1 MAKRYD
7 PILCMMV
14 DEPAKAQDELSLA
27 QKKQVVTELKGYLKK
42 SYNFSDESEYARAYE
57 DLRHM
62 FTTGSRKSISGLFE
76 NTVKKT
82 GAHDA
87 KAKDKL
93 VKVPDNK
100 LKEFEANLRSAGFKV
115 VSKSDRGMTTHYQ
128 VEVNSSKKFS
138 DKAELREWAEKI
150 DAVCD
155 KMDSVAPTTWNIGL
169 TTDGKITAGLDVREM
184 YVKDSASVLD
194 EAIKAADGM
203 FSKTFGEYSKG
214 AKFKKEKF
222 LKELAGISDA
232 EEFAKRMQTLD
243 NELKNNLERLDEAYN
258 VAGQDYYSARNEIR
272 SIMDAFSKEAFG
284 LYKKLA
290 VK

>member
-1 MAKRYD
+1 MAKKYD
-7 PILCMMV
+7 PIMCMMV
-14 DEPAKAQDELSLA
+14 DEPDKVQDAEKLHYYQHSYTKKWYVVSPDGKVFKEFNTEAEAKNYVNGKAQ
-27 QKKQVVTELKGYLKK
+27 
-42 SYNFSDESEYARAYE
+42 
-57 DLRHM
+57 
-62 FTTGSRKSISGLFE
+62 
-76 NTVKKT
+76 
-82 GAHDA
+82 DA

-138 DKAELREWAEKI
+138 DKAELREWAKKI

-169 TTDGKITAGLDVREM
+169 TADGKITAGLDVREM
-184 YVKDSASVLD
+184 HVKDSASALD
-194 EAIKAADGM
+194 KAITTADGM
-203 FSKTFGEYSKG
+203 FASTFGEYTKG
-214 AKFKKEKF
+214 AKFKKDKF
-222 LKELAGISDA
+222 LKELAGISDE

-258 VAGQDYYSARNEIR
+258 VASKDYYAARNEIR
-272 SIMDAFSKEAFG
+272 SIMDAFSREAFS
-284 LYKKLA
+284 LYKKLD
-290 VK
+290 KK